1 MFPLSTTLYFEN
13 ENLKEFTSFGDSIK
27 SHWKEVMLTFGALLD
42 AVGIA
47 ALIVFSNNDLGGSTY
62 DAMLVQTIP
71 ILVGFIAAALFVFV
85 LYIYTLRGR
94 EVREWLDSKLIET
107 LGIEAD
113 VILGSTIHFYFIMS
127 LLPMFIVYFVFNWF
141 AAPRFGLDCQH
152 ESKDW
157 TMCRTHKCTGGWPA
171 GNIPTCGYYNS
182 SFTTT
187 PTGIYGPKGPLMPT
201 PCKITPGIFTC
212 ASDEFTNPVTDEV
225 TVANPI
231 CCKVNNNQF
240 APFILIAFLF
250 ANAKAGMSAIAI
262 IADFFLEVKKG
273 KKELGGGR

>member
-1 MFPLSTTLYFEN
+1 MNIPPR
-13 ENLKEFTSFGDSIK
+13 K
-27 SHWKEVMLTFGALLD
+27 LTFGALLD

-47 ALIVFSNNDLGGSTY
+47 ALIVFSKNDLGGSTY

-94 EVREWLDSKLIET
+94 ETREFLDSKIIEI

-127 LLPMFIVYFVFNWF
+127 LLPMFVVYFMFNWF
-141 AAPRFGLDCQH
+141 TAPRFGLNCQI
-152 ESKDW
+152 ESETW
-157 TMCRTHKCTGGWPA
+157 TMCRTKPGNYLGGDDVYA
-171 GNIPTCGYYNS
+171 MKESYNTS
-182 SFTTT
+182 
-187 PTGIYGPKGPLMPT
+187 
-201 PCKITPGIFTC
+201 CKITPGIFTC

-250 ANAKAGMSAIAI
+250 ANAKAGMAAIAI